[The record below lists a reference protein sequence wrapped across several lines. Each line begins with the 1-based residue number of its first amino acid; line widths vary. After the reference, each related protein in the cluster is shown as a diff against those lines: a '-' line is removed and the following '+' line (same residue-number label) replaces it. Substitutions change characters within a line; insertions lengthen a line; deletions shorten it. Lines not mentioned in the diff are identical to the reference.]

1 MYLDTSLSS
10 SLLDT
15 FNQTTTQLSTLETEL
30 ATGTANLAENP
41 SANTAATEFAADSMV
56 AQQDGNN
63 LQQGSGMLQTV
74 LGGMQSDV
82 QIVEQLQS
90 LAIQASQAGLSESTQ
105 TTLQTQMAQ
114 LLDQI
119 NTTATM
125 TYNGISLA
133 AINQSVYTPSA
144 GAVIQDITAG
154 ADEPPGFYSV
164 ALTPTDGGEPYTQN
178 DWYMKATLYYQGQVV
193 ATGSVAN
200 PYPNGPTANTWDAPA
215 NTQWT
220 ENSLYPYLGE
230 QTVNPYFLPPSAP
243 TSSTAPYDP
252 YSNTDYFLFT
262 NDPATMSL
270 QFAQPTFVST
280 VYLGGTGPRYSNN
293 PMTLTVYGQNAN
305 GTWASVGYATNIF
318 GPLNLSITPGDYT
331 ALQYVASQP
340 TPNVQ
345 YGGFGFGPFPSLA
358 SVTINWSSVAAGFG
372 TSLGFTY
379 NPLAF
384 NHADTTQTATFQV
397 LPQAKSVGG
406 PVAAAAVSPAL
417 LSVKQLGLDGISL
430 ASADAAQSTLPR
442 LAIALQILS
451 GVQDVLGSQSAA
463 IGAGE
468 SITQAFGLAATQSQA
483 TLDGVNLPKAT
494 AQLAQTQWLAQTELQ
509 TLVHVRSM
517 QQALS
522 TWVGSTETQNLG

>member
-1 MYLDTSLSS
+1 MYLDTSLSG

-30 ATGTANLAENP
+30 ATGTSNLTENP
-41 SANTAATEFAADSMV
+41 SANTAATEFASDSMI
-56 AQQDGNN
+56 AQQDGIN
-63 LQQGSGMLQTV
+63 LVQGSGMLQTV
-74 LGGMQSDV
+74 LGGMQNDV
-82 QIVEQLQS
+82 QIVEQMQS
-90 LAIQASQAGLSESTQ
+90 LAIQASQSGLSQSTQ
-105 TTLQTQMAQ
+105 TMLQTQMTQ

-119 NTTATM
+119 NATATM
-125 TYNGISLA
+125 TYNGIPLA
-133 AINQSVYTPSA
+133 AVNQSVYTPSA
-144 GAVIQDITAG
+144 GAVIQGITAG

-178 DWYMKATLYYQGQVV
+178 DWYMNATLYYNGQVV

-220 ENSLYPYLGE
+220 EQGLYPYEGT
-230 QTVNPYFLPPSAP
+230 QTANPYFLPPSAP

-252 YSNTDYFLFT
+252 WSNTNYFLFS

-270 QFAQPTFVST
+270 QFAAPTFVST
-280 VYLGGTGPRYSNN
+280 VYLGSTGPRYSNN
-293 PMTLTVYGQNAN
+293 PMTMTVYGQNAN
-305 GTWASVGYATNIF
+305 GSWASVGYASDIF
-318 GPLNLSITPGDYT
+318 GPMNLSITPGDYT
-331 ALQYVASQP
+331 ALEYVGSQP

-358 SVTINWSSVAAGFG
+358 SVTIDWSSVAAGFG
-372 TSLGFTY
+372 TSLEFTY

-384 NHADTTQTATFQV
+384 NQANATQTATFQV
-397 LPQAKSVGG
+397 LPEAKSVGG
-406 PVAAAAVSPAL
+406 PVAVASVSPAL
-417 LSVKQLGLDGISL
+417 LSVQQLGLDGLSL

-451 GVQDVLGSQSAA
+451 GVQDMLGSQNAA
-463 IGAGE
+463 ITAGE
-468 SITQAFGLAATQSQA
+468 SVTQAFGLAATQSQA
-483 TLDGVNLPKAT
+483 TLDGVNLPSVT
-494 AQLAQTQWLAQTELQ
+494 RQVAQTQLLVQTGLQ
-509 TLVHVRSM
+509 ALVHVRSM

-522 TWVGSTETQNLG
+522 TWVGSTESQNLS